1 MEQVT
6 GFWRSDEIARKS
18 RFAHIHTHIYIYKLY
33 KQWEKLLIDDTYIVV
48 LVYLSVTLDKD
59 TIPRFAAVQIFSV
72 RAERG
77 RIVYLI
83 IV

>member
-18 RFAHIHTHIYIYKLY
+18 RFAHIHTCIYKLY